1 MFLQLTKKFQSITN
15 KIAPFVSIG
24 LFVIVWLIASEG
36 GLVPKYMLPSPV
48 EVAESFVKDFP
59 ILTEHLT
66 VTLKEAI
73 YGLLIGTGLGFI
85 FSVLMDRFEF
95 LYKAF
100 YPILII
106 TQTIP
111 TIAIAPLLVLW
122 MGFSAAP
129 KITLVVLTT
138 FFPITISLLDGFKS
152 ADEDAVGLIRSMGG
166 NRVTVFRHIKLP
178 SAMEQFFSGLKV
190 SASYAVV
197 GAVVSEWLGGF
208 EGLGVYMTRVKKAYA
223 FDKMFAVII
232 LISAVSLLL
241 MALVAFLRFLALPH
255 KRKQIRMDKIMKKTI
270 AVVMALV
277 IALGLFAACNKLNG
291 TSDPSEITLCLDWTP
306 NTNHTGFY
314 VADKLGY
321 YEEEGIKITIVQ
333 PPEDGSALMTAS
345 GQSQFGITAQDSI
358 APSYASDNPLGVTAV
373 AALLQHNTSGIIS
386 RKGEGMDSPKGL
398 EDKTYSTWDSPVEKA
413 MISYVMEKEGA
424 DFSKVN
430 LIPNVITNEP
440 QALRNKDTDA
450 IWIFYGWGGIQ
461 AEVDDVDCD
470 FFFFSDIDSVMD
482 YYTPTLIA
490 NDDFLNENP
499 EAAKAFLRATARG
512 YEYAAENPEE
522 AAQILI
528 EGDTT
533 GSLTDSAELVTESQK
548 WLSDYY
554 ISDAPY
560 WGYIDPARWD
570 GFYGWLFEN
579 KLVEK
584 DLRGIGYSNEFLE
597 G

>member
-1 MFLQLTKKFQSITN
+1 MTKKFQSITN
-15 KIAPFVSIG
+15 KIAPLISIG
-24 LFVIVWLIASEG
+24 LFICIWLFASEG

-48 EVAESFVKDFP
+48 DVARAFVTDLP
-59 ILTEHLT
+59 ILMEHLK

-73 YGLLIGTGLGFI
+73 YGLLIGTGLGFV

-111 TIAIAPLLVLW
+111 TIALAPLLVLW
-122 MGFSAAP
+122 MGFSIAP

-152 ADEDAVGLIRSMGG
+152 ADEDAMGLIRSMGG
-166 NRVTVFRHIKLP
+166 NRLTVFRHIKFP
-178 SAMEQFFSGLKV
+178 SALEQFFSGLKV

-232 LISAVSLLL
+232 LISAVSLIL
-241 MALVAFLRFLALPH
+241 MALVAVLRFLALPH
-255 KRKQIRMDKIMKKTI
+255 KRKEIRMDKFMKKTI
-270 AVVMALV
+270 AVVLAIILVVCAFALLKNTDKTV
-277 IALGLFAACNKLNG
+277 
-291 TSDPSEITLCLDWTP
+291 SPSEITLCLDWTP

-314 VADKLGY
+314 VAESLGY
-321 YEEEGIKITIVQ
+321 YEEEGLKVTIVQ

-345 GQSQFGITAQDSI
+345 GQAQFGITAQDSM
-358 APSYASDNPLGVTAV
+358 APSYASENPLGVTAV

-386 RKGEGMDSPKGL
+386 RKGEGCDSPKGL
-398 EDKTYSTWDSPVEKA
+398 EGKTYSTWDSPVEKA
-413 MISYVMEKEGA
+413 MISYVMEKDGA

-440 QALRNKDTDA
+440 QALKNGDTDA
-450 IWIFYGWGGIQ
+450 IWIFYGWGGILS
-461 AEVDDVDCD
+461 EIDEVDCD
-470 FFFFSDIDSVMD
+470 FFFFSDIDSTMD
-482 YYTPTLIA
+482 YYTPTLVA

-499 EAAKAFLRATARG
+499 DTAKAFLRATAKG
-512 YEYAAENPEE
+512 FQYAINNPEE
-522 AAQILI
+522 AARILI
-528 EGDTT
+528 DGDTT
-533 GSLTDSAELVTESQK
+533 GSLIGSEKLVTESQK
-548 WLSDYY
+548 WLSEYY

-560 WGYIDPARWD
+560 WGYIDPQRWN
-570 GFYGWLFEN
+570 GFYSWLYEN
-579 KLVEK
+579 SLTDK
-584 DLRGIGYSNEFLE
+584 DLADIGFTNDYLE